1 MFKKILFK
9 KEKKSWRGQ
18 PPRRL
23 IKLSCTALST
33 TGLLFCLS
41 QSPAIINRITAN
53 NWEALF
59 EVVLTAGRGQ
69 CQFSVSASRLTLNL
83 CLLIRAVQQP
93 AGIWER
99 VAALS
104 TAVVSASVSPLLVSC
119 PFCGHGLQ
127 EPGLVHGEGWQL
139 AESCGSPGALLCAK
153 PGQPSRAEFRRGEH
167 WKMNLSQQKWLFWLC
182 FISRAV
188 CSVSST
194 TVHGC
199 VTPFRCA
206 AFRRVWHRIAPCS
219 APRDG
224 GTRRICLLFFATERA
239 GSLPE
244 NQIAWQEITK
254 RLVSKSDFFPCEF
267 FLLAPRQDPS
277 WTALTEV
284 VLITMLEN
292 VLWLA
297 ITAGWEGDSGPQQ
310 GDPGDSPHLSSL
322 HSDTWVLV
330 GHEDNLVVAWGIW
343 ARLWSCPSTRHGL
356 KLPSPGWA

>member
-9 KEKKSWRGQ
+9 KKKSWRGQ

-83 CLLIRAVQQP
+83 CLLIRAAQQP

-119 PFCGHGLQ
+119 PLCGHGLQ

-139 AESCGSPGALLCAK
+139 AGSCSSPGALLCAK
-153 PGQPSRAEFRRGEH
+153 PGQPCRIQEGGNMGRWICRSRNGCFGSVLFH
-167 WKMNLSQQKWLFWLC
+167 VLCVLSPPPPCMDASLPSAVQLFNAC
-182 FISRAV
+182 GIISRPALHHEMVELGEFV
-188 CSVSST
+188 C
-194 TVHGC
+194 
-199 VTPFRCA
+199 
-206 AFRRVWHRIAPCS
+206 
-219 APRDG
+219 
-224 GTRRICLLFFATERA
+224 
-239 GSLPE
+239 
-244 NQIAWQEITK
+244 
-254 RLVSKSDFFPCEF
+254 F
-267 FLLAPRQDPS
+267 FLL
-277 WTALTEV
+277 LKGLEV
-284 VLITMLEN
+284 CLKTKLR
-292 VLWLA
+292 
-297 ITAGWEGDSGPQQ
+297 GR
-310 GDPGDSPHLSSL
+310 
-322 HSDTWVLV
+322 
-330 GHEDNLVVAWGIW
+330 
-343 ARLWSCPSTRHGL
+343 RLQNG
-356 KLPSPGWA
+356 